1 MTLGSGRYGLAS
13 RRGAATSL
21 GWVVAGLVL
30 GQWAVTQWLAEV
42 FGAQPALGA
51 PWFHFGDLGLYAPW
65 SWVRWARHLPEEY
78 ADRLRAGLLL
88 AVAAPLLA
96 PGLWRLRNRRP
107 DQHGSA
113 EWAKRRDLVRA
124 GLLGAVHRGGVYVGG
139 WREKGRAHYLRHDG
153 PEHLLAFAPTRS
165 GKGVGL
171 VIPTLLSWRESA
183 VVLDIKGENWEKTAG
198 WRRECAGQ
206 RVIRFDPGDP
216 KSARFNPLAE
226 IRLRTPHE
234 VADVQNIAT
243 MLVDPK
249 GEGFEDKHW
258 SQTAWSLL
266 VGAILHVCYRE
277 ARRGRKGTLAD
288 VADELSS
295 DSKCADL
302 AERWLRFDHA
312 GANEHWESST
322 GTTPTHP
329 VVVSVAQEM
338 AQRPE
343 KYAASV
349 LSSARAFLT
358 LYRDPLI
365 ASATSES
372 DFRVRDLIEGE
383 VPCTLYVVVRP
394 GDLKRVRPL
403 LRLMLTQVVYG
414 LMAEHPTADEPRR
427 NGWRVR
433 VGRAL
438 KFGRFSGDKAADATV
453 RRRVLLMLDEF
464 ASLGKL
470 EILQEALAYC
480 AGYGVKAY
488 LIVQGLEQLY
498 AAYGHNESIVGNCHI
513 RVAFAPNKIETA
525 QLLSKMTGTTTV
537 QSLTWAGRKRQ
548 KHFHARPL
556 LTPDECMR
564 LRLPEK
570 DRATG
575 QVLAGEALILA
586 AGQPPIY
593 GEQILYF
600 QDAVFSARAALS
612 PPEGCD
618 ARPKK
623 SLSRD
628 AHEMAAALLG
638 AREQG

>member
-1 MTLGSGRYGLAS
+1 MSSIGYGLAPRHRS
-13 RRGAATSL
+13 AVTL
-21 GWVVAGLVL
+21 GCVVAGLVL
-30 GQWAVTQWLAEV
+30 GQWAVTQWLAGL
-42 FGAQPALGA
+42 FGPQAALGT
-51 PWFHFGDLGLYAPW
+51 PWFHLGDLGLYAPW
-65 SWVRWARHLPEEY
+65 SWTRWAAHLPGVY
-78 ADRLRAGLLL
+78 AERLRSAVLL
-88 AVAAPLLA
+88 AVAVPLFL
-96 PGLWRLRNRRP
+96 PGLWRLLNRRP
-107 DQHGSA
+107 DGHGSA
-113 EWAKRRDLVRA
+113 RWAKRSDLVRS
-124 GLLGAVHRGGVYVGG
+124 GLLGAVRRGGVYVGA
-139 WREKGRAHYLRHDG
+139 WRCKGRARYLRHDG
-153 PEHLLAFAPTRS
+153 PEHVLAFAPTRS

-198 WRRECAGQ
+198 WRQQGAGQ

-226 IRLRTPHE
+226 IRLRSAHE

-277 ARRGRKGTLAD
+277 MHRGQMGTLAE
-288 VADELSS
+288 VADELSR
-295 DSKCADL
+295 DRKCADL

-312 GANEHWESST
+312 GANERWHSST
-322 GTTPTHP
+322 SSTPTHP
-329 VVVSVAQEM
+329 VVASVAREM

-365 ASATSES
+365 AAATSES
-372 DFRVRDLIEGE
+372 DFGVRDLLGGDA
-383 VPCTLYVVVRP
+383 PCTLYVVVRP
-394 GDLKRVRPL
+394 RDLKRVRPL

-414 LMAEHPTADEPRR
+414 LMAELPAAEESHRPGSWE
-427 NGWRVR
+427 R
-433 VGRAL
+433 VGRVL
-438 KFGRFSGDKAADATV
+438 KLGRFGGSQAPGASA

-470 EILQEALAYC
+470 ELLQEALAYC

-498 AAYGHNESIVGNCHI
+498 AAYGPDESIIGNCHI

-537 QSLTWAGRKRQ
+537 QSFTWAGKKRQ
-548 KHFHARPL
+548 RHLHPRPL

-570 DRATG
+570 ERATG
-575 QVLAGEALILA
+575 RVAAGEALILA
-586 AGQPPIY
+586 AALPPIY

-600 QDAVFSARAALS
+600 QDAVFRARAALL
-612 PPEGCD
+612 PPKGCD
-618 ARPKK
+618 AGPDER
-623 SLSRD
+623 LSPD

-638 AREQG
+638 AREKV

>member
-1 MTLGSGRYGLAS
+1 MSSNRYGLAPRNGS
-13 RRGAATSL
+13 AATL

-30 GQWAVTQWLAEV
+30 GQWFVTQWLAEV
-42 FGAQPALGA
+42 FGGQAALGR
-51 PWFHFGDLGLYAPW
+51 PWFEVGEVGVYAPW
-65 SWVRWARHLPEEY
+65 RWVRWAAHLPEVY
-78 ADRLRAGLLL
+78 ADRLRSAVLLS
-88 AVAAPLLA
+88 VAAPLLL

-107 DQHGSA
+107 DGHGSA
-113 EWAKRRDLVRA
+113 QWAKRRDLVKA
-124 GLLGAVHRGGVYVGG
+124 GLLGAVHRGGVYVGA
-139 WREKGRAHYLRHDG
+139 WRGQGRAHYLRHDG

-183 VVLDIKGENWEKTAG
+183 VVLDIKGENWDRTAG
-198 WRRECAGQ
+198 WRQQRAGQ

-216 KSARFNPLAE
+216 ESARFNPLAE
-226 IRLRTPHE
+226 IRLGTPNE

-277 ARRGRKGTLAD
+277 RRSGRSGTLAD
-288 VADELSS
+288 VAEELSRDTKCDELS
-295 DSKCADL
+295 
-302 AERWLRFDHA
+302 ERWLGFDHA
-312 GANEHWESST
+312 GANEPWPCSMGS
-322 GTTPTHP
+322 TPTHP
-329 VVVSVAQEM
+329 VVASVAQEM

-349 LSSARAFLT
+349 LSTARAFLT
-358 LYRDPLI
+358 LYRDPLV
-365 ASATSES
+365 AAATSES
-372 DFRVRDLIEGE
+372 DFGVRDLLDGDA
-383 VPCTLYVVVRP
+383 PCTLYVVVRP

-414 LMAEHPTADEPRR
+414 LLAERPTDEEISAT
-427 NGWRVR
+427 GWFER

-438 KFGRFSGDKAADATV
+438 KLGGVKPASDRA

-470 EILQEALAYC
+470 EILEEALAYC

-498 AAYGHNESIVGNCHI
+498 AAYGRNESIVGNCHI

-537 QSLTWAGRKRQ
+537 QSLTWSGKRRQ

-570 DRATG
+570 DRMTNR
-575 QVLAGEALILA
+575 VMAGEALILA

-600 QDAVFSARAALS
+600 QDAVFRARAAIS
-612 PPEGCD
+612 PPSGCD
-618 ARPKK
+618 ARPEK

-638 AREQG
+638 AGEGV

>member
-1 MTLGSGRYGLAS
+1 
-13 RRGAATSL
+13 
-21 GWVVAGLVL
+21 
-30 GQWAVTQWLAEV
+30 
-42 FGAQPALGA
+42 
-51 PWFHFGDLGLYAPW
+51 
-65 SWVRWARHLPEEY
+65 
-78 ADRLRAGLLL
+78 
-88 AVAAPLLA
+88 
-96 PGLWRLRNRRP
+96 
-107 DQHGSA
+107 
-113 EWAKRRDLVRA
+113 
-124 GLLGAVHRGGVYVGG
+124 
-139 WREKGRAHYLRHDG
+139 
-153 PEHLLAFAPTRS
+153 
-165 GKGVGL
+165 
-171 VIPTLLSWRESA
+171 
-183 VVLDIKGENWEKTAG
+183 
-198 WRRECAGQ
+198 
-206 RVIRFDPGDP
+206 
-216 KSARFNPLAE
+216 
-226 IRLRTPHE
+226 
-234 VADVQNIAT
+234 
-243 MLVDPK
+243 
-249 GEGFEDKHW
+249 
-258 SQTAWSLL
+258 
-266 VGAILHVCYRE
+266 
-277 ARRGRKGTLAD
+277 
-288 VADELSS
+288 
-295 DSKCADL
+295 
-302 AERWLRFDHA
+302 
-312 GANEHWESST
+312 
-322 GTTPTHP
+322 
-329 VVVSVAQEM
+329 M

-365 ASATSES
+365 DAATSES
-372 DFRVRDLIEGE
+372 DFGVRDLIEGD

-414 LMAEHPTADEPRR
+414 LMAELPAADEPQRT
-427 NGWRVR
+427 GWLER
-433 VGRAL
+433 VGRVL
-438 KFGRFSGDKAADATV
+438 KLGRFGGAEPADAPV

-537 QSLTWAGRKRQ
+537 QSLTWAGKRRQ

-570 DRATG
+570 DPATG
-575 QVLAGEALILA
+575 RVVAGEALILA

-612 PPEGCD
+612 PPKGCD
-618 ARPKK
+618 ARPDKI
-623 SLSRD
+623 LSRD

-638 AREQG
+638 AGEQV